1 MPRSFIGTPN
11 ERVTAIGNDGLLV
24 ERYSAKRW
32 EAIISIAP
40 NKPTNEALANW
51 WKVHIVS
58 STGRLLNAASELFVP
73 SFGKKWQ
80 SYATFALLCTTDRG
94 DGDALERNGTMS
106 PVGIAMGRD
115 GLTGRNAACC

>member
-1 MPRSFIGTPN
+1 MSISWATLHAALVYRTPN

-32 EAIISIAP
+32 EAIINIAP

-51 WKVHIVS
+51 KVLIVS
-58 STGRLLNAASELFVP
+58 SNGRLLNAASELFVP

-80 SYATFALLCTTDRG
+80 S
-94 DGDALERNGTMS
+94 
-106 PVGIAMGRD
+106 
-115 GLTGRNAACC
+115 